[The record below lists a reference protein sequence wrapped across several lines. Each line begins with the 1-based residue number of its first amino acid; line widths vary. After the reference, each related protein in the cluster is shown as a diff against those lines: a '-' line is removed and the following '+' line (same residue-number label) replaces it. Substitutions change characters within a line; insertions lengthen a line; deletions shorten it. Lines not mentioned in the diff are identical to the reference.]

1 VSGLLAS
8 DGICAPSASL
18 EGDESSAGSLSID
31 EQPELRALQRYVA
44 GADQFDAALRAF
56 QHLRQPGGGNADAL
70 RQVVRYALGADL
82 QGDLGNVLPY
92 FSRGHDRNVLYGM
105 TPTAEQGLASL
116 QQAFGCAF
124 EKASAQLNRR
134 LFANNPLLLTER
146 AVAQSTR
153 QITDAAMNAE
163 DAAQVSGSYRRLVTA
178 ITAQQDLLAAG
189 KGGWMRQAAFTPGA
203 AYDRAMARAAQNRL
217 LGPEAAAAARE
228 RDRADFEGFKSERA
242 LRLDGPDSGLLWQ
255 DKEARYVLS
264 PSRLALRDAFAGLL
278 AQPFMAPPRDLQPP
292 VLDGGA
298 VIVWNRVQLDQA
310 LALGEVR
317 KRFLADGMKS
327 VPPTLS
333 PVVERTLDVQFGRL
347 VFDQTMAAATPAQ
360 TDAGEDSAAFTAA
373 RNRLLRIRTLLAEL
387 GATRQSDTLDALVS
401 RDAMEHLRQVDRRLQ
416 RSELYAT
423 RFDAEAAAPAV
434 RTSVLA
440 MFGVADAAGLGPY
453 LDHQSARALT
463 LGAEAGVYLA
473 ALDPISAASP
483 LAQRWRAINQDLERY
498 RLRNP
503 NSSLLRLEQFVQ
515 AVADPAS
522 GGCRARPAG
531 PPPAG
536 GDDYFGAVYARLYS
550 ALQGRCNQRYVSD
563 LRQQWEDFSATFNVL
578 VAGRAPFNPGAVG
591 AVAQYASVGA
601 IAAQGSAG
609 LASADYGQLGQTLK
623 RYDGVAGT
631 YRDADGEAR
640 GATPSGSVMRFIDN
654 FAQVRALFAP
664 LYPSEDAGV
673 AGYDLNVEFRANRSD
688 ELAANQLIDWTLNIG
703 GQSLALGDASRTLHW
718 NYGTPVTLTLRFAKD
733 SPLIAMADPR
743 QPALTTDGRILTWQF
758 SDPWALISMMQRHQ
772 AADAG
777 PRGAGPLLRFDFPL
791 GMANAAG
798 MARVP
803 DLEEGRVFLRI
814 ALMPAGRKTPLQ
826 WPNSFPA
833 RAPEWSA
840 Q

>member
-1 VSGLLAS
+1 
-8 DGICAPSASL
+8 
-18 EGDESSAGSLSID
+18 
-31 EQPELRALQRYVA
+31 
-44 GADQFDAALRAF
+44 
-56 QHLRQPGGGNADAL
+56 
-70 RQVVRYALGADL
+70 
-82 QGDLGNVLPY
+82 
-92 FSRGHDRNVLYGM
+92 M
-105 TPTAEQGLASL
+105 
-116 QQAFGCAF
+116 
-124 EKASAQLNRR
+124 
-134 LFANNPLLLTER
+134 
-146 AVAQSTR
+146 
-153 QITDAAMNAE
+153 
-163 DAAQVSGSYRRLVTA
+163 
-178 ITAQQDLLAAG
+178 
-189 KGGWMRQAAFTPGA
+189 
-203 AYDRAMARAAQNRL
+203 
-217 LGPEAAAAARE
+217 
-228 RDRADFEGFKSERA
+228 
-242 LRLDGPDSGLLWQ
+242 
-255 DKEARYVLS
+255 
-264 PSRLALRDAFAGLL
+264 
-278 AQPFMAPPRDLQPP
+278 
-292 VLDGGA
+292 
-298 VIVWNRVQLDQA
+298 
-310 LALGEVR
+310 
-317 KRFLADGMKS
+317 
-327 VPPTLS
+327 
-333 PVVERTLDVQFGRL
+333 
-347 VFDQTMAAATPAQ
+347 
-360 TDAGEDSAAFTAA
+360 
-373 RNRLLRIRTLLAEL
+373 
-387 GATRQSDTLDALVS
+387 
-401 RDAMEHLRQVDRRLQ
+401 
-416 RSELYAT
+416 
-423 RFDAEAAAPAV
+423 
-434 RTSVLA
+434 
-440 MFGVADAAGLGPY
+440 
-453 LDHQSARALT
+453 
-463 LGAEAGVYLA
+463 
-473 ALDPISAASP
+473 
-483 LAQRWRAINQDLERY
+483 
-498 RLRNP
+498 
-503 NSSLLRLEQFVQ
+503 
-515 AVADPAS
+515 
-522 GGCRARPAG
+522 
-531 PPPAG
+531 
-536 GDDYFGAVYARLYS
+536 YARLYS

-591 AVAQYASVGA
+591 AVARYASVGA

-664 LYPSEDAGV
+664 LYPSEDAGG